1 MRLKGATLDK
11 NVVVEKLY
19 AGPLFIPYLSLFTYP
34 LGLKFVWYWLVCP
47 NKFLCLTDNIS
58 TNRLNEGGY

>member
-19 AGPLFIPYLSLFTYP
+19 AGPLFIPYLSLFIYP
-34 LGLKFVWYWLVCP
+34 LELKFDWY
-47 NKFLCLTDNIS
+47 
-58 TNRLNEGGY
+58 